1 MSHLTSG
8 PGRDTISR
16 HIPSYWLWV
25 LGAAVLPFLLVAY
38 YNYPS
43 IHDDYAEANL
53 INKLGRVAYIQRM
66 YATWTGRYTEL
77 LLKAYLQPLT
87 YQQALGLSRLQPV
100 VVIGLLALGM
110 YAFFASLLRGTGR
123 AVPGFCALLGLV
135 LYLNGL
141 SAPGAAL
148 YWFGGYTSLTA
159 GVVAS
164 LGLFGGM
171 LALHR
176 TSTAK
181 STYTWA
187 LLIATSLCSLLAIG
201 AYEVSMMAVCWVLST
216 GVVLAWYRDYKAKW
230 EFTIVLLVSTVGV
243 YAMLTAP
250 GNYARASSVGKDLAY
265 MAVSFRAVAA
275 VLKSLYFAV
284 VQSASWLNSTLL
296 LAGSVLIGELCYRV
310 RHALVLR
317 INAFHPILLVVWLLA
332 GTASMIFP
340 SILVY
345 QAVWEHTWQC
355 VYFYFLVGWLWLIAT
370 LFVRYRPR
378 IEIQNYRVLLSG
390 VAGGFGLLCFVANS
404 TNTHQAYVDLARTA
418 SAFQHRQQQ
427 REQWVLQQAA
437 RGASVVTIRP
447 LYSVDESYLLP
458 ATLYNDAF
466 NAYDAIEYARY
477 QGVDSAVV
485 VCTSP

>member
-1 MSHLTSG
+1 MSLFTSG
-8 PGRDTISR
+8 LGRDTTSR
-16 HIPSYWLWV
+16 HIPSYWLWI
-25 LGAAVLPFLLVAY
+25 LGAAVLPFLLLAY

-53 INKLGRVAYIQRM
+53 INKVGRIAYIHYM

-123 AVPGFCALLGLV
+123 VVPGFCALLGLV

-141 SAPGAAL
+141 SAPGDAL

-164 LGLFGGM
+164 LGLFAGM

-176 TSTAK
+176 TPTA
-181 STYTWA
+181 SNAYTWA
-187 LLIATSLCSLLAIG
+187 LLAVTSVCSLLAIG

-216 GVVLAWYRDYKAKW
+216 SVLLAWYRNDKAKW
-230 EFTIVLLVSTVGV
+230 KFTVVFLMSTVGI

-265 MAVSFRAVAA
+265 MAVSLRAVAA
-275 VLKSLYFAV
+275 VLKSLYFAI
-284 VQSASWLNSTLL
+284 VQTASWLNSTLL
-296 LAGSVLIGELCYRV
+296 LAGSVLIGELCYRM
-310 RHALVLR
+310 RHALVLK
-317 INAFHPILLVVWLLA
+317 INALHPMLLVVWLLA
-332 GTASMIFP
+332 GSAVMIFP

-345 QAVWEHTWQC
+345 QSVWEHTWQC
-355 VYFYFLVGWLWLIAT
+355 VYFYFLLGWLWLVAT
-370 LFVRYRPR
+370 VFVRYRPR
-378 IEIQNYRVLLSG
+378 IEIENYRILLLSI
-390 VAGGFGLLCFVANS
+390 AGGFGLLCFVANN
-404 TNTHQAYVDLARTA
+404 TNTYQAYVDLAYTA

-427 REQWVLQQAA
+427 REQWLLQQAA
-437 RGASVVTIRP
+437 RGASVVIIQP
-447 LYSVDESYLLP
+447 LYSTDERYLLP
-458 ATLYNDAF
+458 ATLYNGAF
-466 NAYDAIEYARY
+466 NAYDAVEYARY
-477 QGVDSAVV
+477 HGVDSAVV
-485 VCTSP
+485 ACTIP